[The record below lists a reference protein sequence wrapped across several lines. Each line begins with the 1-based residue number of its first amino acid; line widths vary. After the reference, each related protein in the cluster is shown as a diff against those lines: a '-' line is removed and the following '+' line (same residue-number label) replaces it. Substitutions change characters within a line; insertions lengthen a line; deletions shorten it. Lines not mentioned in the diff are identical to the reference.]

1 MGSLEVDYGLIGP
14 IWNGFRSDSGHRS
27 CQEYVL
33 QVCSFMGDDVQAK
46 IEEIFEGLDETEAA
60 EKLMMLAQRQEMVHK
75 CNRTMHL

>member
-1 MGSLEVDYGLIGP
+1 
-14 IWNGFRSDSGHRS
+14 
-27 CQEYVL
+27 
-33 QVCSFMGDDVQAK
+33 MGDDVQAK